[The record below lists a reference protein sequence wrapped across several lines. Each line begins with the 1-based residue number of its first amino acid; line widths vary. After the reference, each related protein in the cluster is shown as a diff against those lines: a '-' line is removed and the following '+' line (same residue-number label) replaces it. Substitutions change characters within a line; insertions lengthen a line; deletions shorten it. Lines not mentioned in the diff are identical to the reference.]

1 MKNIYQEH
9 GITLPIRIEIAPEHL
24 SKDVA
29 MLDLLKGVGSR
40 NFSKYSEKEFVK
52 EINKGNVIVAILED
66 DPIAYATVS
75 NNQIEEIYVS
85 HSFKNSGVEGL
96 FEKFLK
102 KISY

>member
-29 MLDLLKGVGSR
+29 MLDLLKGGGSR

-66 DPIAYATVS
+66 DPIAYAVIS
-75 NNQIEEIYVS
+75 NNQIEEIYIS
-85 HSFKNSGVEGL
+85 HPYKSVGVQKL
-96 FEKFLK
+96 LKDFLEKL
-102 KISY
+102 S